1 MSTNQSSIKGCGNKS
16 VYLQVLAILWKY
28 TDLLP
33 HPSMGSH
40 FHPYSVYGWKKAYA
54 WFHLP
59 IYKCF
64 FKKCFYLNVQYF
76 FLIVSQEVKKTFI
89 TVVHIMSGYILFFT
103 SCNGYFKCHLY
114 LKYVILLW
122 QSMSARSNFEPW
134 ALDMPQN
141 SDQMTNC
148 LTLHNI
154 LGLMCHQNL
163 WYRAQCFH
171 QYNIQCGAK

>member
-1 MSTNQSSIKGCGNKS
+1 MIKS
-16 VYLQVLAILWKY
+16 VSAVTNYNSSSCL
-28 TDLLP
+28 
-33 HPSMGSH
+33 
-40 FHPYSVYGWKKAYA
+40 KKS
-54 WFHLP
+54 
-59 IYKCF
+59 
-64 FKKCFYLNVQYF
+64 FYLNVQYF
-76 FLIVSQEVKKTFI
+76 FLIVSQEVKKSFI
-89 TVVHIMSGYILFFT
+89 TVVHIMSGHILFFT
-103 SCNGYFKCHLY
+103 SCNGHFKCHLY

-171 QYNIQCGAK
+171 QYNVVHNKRYTFRGRSNFDKQHPNFS